1 MNQHH
6 FCSGT
11 STDKNELLYFLSQH
25 VFAVSQY
32 DVPGDGKRIQ
42 DTMIVEKNIMWGWM
56 GMVMLTY
63 SNLCVFLSCETL

>member
-32 DVPGDGKRIQ
+32 DVPGDG
-42 DTMIVEKNIMWGWM
+42 EKNSRHNDSGEKHHV
-56 GMVMLTY
+56 GMYGDGNV
-63 SNLCVFLSCETL
+63 NLQ